1 VTRRFTRHA
10 PTANWTLFVLGNLL
24 VALTYGMI
32 GVLLG
37 PLFGRRGAL
46 YLMLMLPF
54 IDAGLAQNPMFDAA
68 PPAWARF
75 MPAHG
80 TVRVLLDGAFTDGF
94 DETGALLLAIGW
106 LVAITGAAGLVF
118 RRLAAPTRA

>member
-1 VTRRFTRHA
+1 MHPP
-10 PTANWTLFVLGNLL
+10 PTGPSSCSLGNLL